1 MSRRFNRNSPAY
13 FHPACL
19 FVRFRTA
26 RTGTPT
32 IQVGLIDHILPV
44 LGLEHEPSV
53 KMGQVGTIDCQ
64 IQESEQAYAHIQK

>member
-1 MSRRFNRNSPAY
+1 MSRRFNGNAATY

-19 FVRFRTA
+19 FARFRTA

-44 LGLEHEPSV
+44 LGLEHEPSA
-53 KMGQVGTIDCQ
+53 KAG
-64 IQESEQAYAHIQK
+64 